1 MFIVLRVKAHLLFP
15 RNQISGK
22 VRPVFKNNSKRNGKK
37 KKKRQEESSKEKKMR
52 EVKSLAGGLIITT
65 NMKL

>member
-1 MFIVLRVKAHLLFP
+1 MFIVLQVKAHLLFP

-22 VRPVFKNNSKRNGKK
+22 VRPVFKNNSKRNEK
-37 KKKRQEESSKEKKMR
+37 KKKRQEDSSKEKKMR
-52 EVKSLAGGLIITT
+52 EVKSLVGGLIITT